1 MSARTPRRGQ
11 ALVEFALVA
20 PIFFLLLFGIV
31 EGGRFVFYYQTLAN
45 ATREGARF
53 AIVNGSNSLVCPT
66 GPAEPP
72 GVSCDAPGNRVEQ
85 RVRDAAVGMPGG
97 QITVGRHWMDGDDAD
112 GDIDDGFN
120 SRGYRVLVTATYT
133 YRTLVPIVP
142 LPPITVSAES
152 TLVVNN

>member
-1 MSARTPRRGQ
+1 M
-11 ALVEFALVA
+11 EFALVA

-53 AIVNGSNSLVCPT
+53 AIVNGSNSLICPT

-72 GVSCDAPGNRVEQ
+72 GDSCDEPGNRVEE
-85 RVRDAAVGMPGG
+85 RVRNAAVGMPGQ
-97 QITVGRHWMDGDDAD
+97 QIIVGRHWMDGDDTD

-142 LPPITVSAES
+142 LPPITVTAES

>member
-1 MSARTPRRGQ
+1 M
-11 ALVEFALVA
+11 EFALVA
-20 PIFFLLLFGIV
+20 PIFFLLLFAIV
-31 EGGRFVFYYQTLAN
+31 EGGRFVFFYETLAN
-45 ATREGARF
+45 STREGARF
-53 AIVNGSNSLVCPT
+53 AIVNGSNSLICPT

-72 GVSCDAPGNRVEQ
+72 GVSCDPSGARVEQ
-85 RVRDAAVGMPGG
+85 RVRATAVGIPGTS
-97 QITVGRHWMDGDDAD
+97 IAVGRHWMDGDDAD

-133 YRTLVPIVP
+133 YRPLIPIVP